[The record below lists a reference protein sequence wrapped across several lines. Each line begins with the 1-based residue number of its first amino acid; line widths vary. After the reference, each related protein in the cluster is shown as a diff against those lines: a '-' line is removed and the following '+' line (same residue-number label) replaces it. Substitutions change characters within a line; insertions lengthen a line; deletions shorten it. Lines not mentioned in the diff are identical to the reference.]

1 METARGRW
9 FLEEYARRNHGADTA
24 KVLAAIERIEGVIRG
39 KDEAYRSFRAELLE
53 MAEAIART
61 RAEVMAPVAESQN
74 EAPAPP
80 PAHPDVFAAAER
92 IKDVAWAMR
101 ERGLDPRTC
110 EQIEALAASILS
122 ASSLGD
128 PDDHRAHKLG
138 EVLQYLERRINAMLE
153 GCAEVAQEP
162 TEGRSE
168 PAALPAAAAPDLP
181 DPGEA
186 RPAIKEALA
195 EPTHSMPTQDVSMH
209 DDARQPIETPQ
220 PEPAS
225 AVAAETASI
234 TDPESPMDVAPSE
247 AGAPQPEPSMPAGR
261 PAPGASTGAT
271 GAEPPD
277 FLQAPLPPPTASR
290 SQPERAEQPTAPA
303 VPSAKTMPAA
313 GPAAPPKRSRDAAAP
328 VAAPTPRPPARDP
341 LAPLRAMSDAERIA
355 LFS

>member
-1 METARGRW
+1 MMESARGRR

-80 PAHPDVFAAAER
+80 PAYPDVFAAAER
-92 IKDVAWAMR
+92 IRDVAWAMR

-153 GCAEVAQEP
+153 GCAGVARES
-162 TEGRSE
+162 TEGQGE

-186 RPAIKEALA
+186 EPAIAEALA
-195 EPTHSMPTQDVSMH
+195 EPTHSMATQDESIH
-209 DDARQPIETPQ
+209 DDARRPIETPQ

-225 AVAAETASI
+225 TVAAETISI
-234 TDPESPMDVAPSE
+234 TDSDSPINAAPSKV
-247 AGAPQPEPSMPAGR
+247 GAPQPEPSMPAAG
-261 PAPGASTGAT
+261 PAPSA
-271 GAEPPD
+271 D
-277 FLQAPLPPPTASR
+277 FLQAPLPPPMASR
-290 SQPERAEQPTAPA
+290 SQPEPAEQPTAPA
-303 VPSAKTMPAA
+303 VPSAETMTAA
-313 GPAAPPKRSRDAAAP
+313 GPAAPPEESRDAAAP
-328 VAAPTPRPPARDP
+328 VAAPMPRPPARDP

>member
-1 METARGRW
+1 MAPAPAEDEYDAICAAMMESARGRW

-74 EAPAPP
+74 ETPAPP

-138 EVLQYLERRINAMLE
+138 EVLQYLERRINAMLD
-153 GCAEVAQEP
+153 GCAEVAREP
-162 TEGRSE
+162 GEGQSE
-168 PAALPAAAAPDLP
+168 PAALPAAAAP
-181 DPGEA
+181 
-186 RPAIKEALA
+186 
-195 EPTHSMPTQDVSMH
+195 THSMARQDDSIH
-209 DDARQPIETPQ
+209 DDARQPIDAGSTK
-220 PEPAS
+220 
-225 AVAAETASI
+225 AA
-234 TDPESPMDVAPSE
+234 
-247 AGAPQPEPSMPAGR
+247 APQPEPSMPAAG
-261 PAPGASTGAT
+261 PAPSASTEAT

-290 SQPERAEQPTAPA
+290 SQPEPAEQPTAPA
-303 VPSAKTMPAA
+303 VPSAETMTAA
-313 GPAAPPKRSRDAAAP
+313 GPAARPEESRDAAAP
-328 VAAPTPRPPARDP
+328 VPTPRPPARDP